1 MTVIITNRQIKNK
14 EGEIFKGKEKRLRIK
29 LWYRGKDVL
38 INKVSDLAHKENFMK
53 IKEAITSIVDTGK
66 LCT

>member
-14 EGEIFKGKEKRLRIK
+14 EGGIFKGKEKRLRIK
-29 LWYRGKDVL
+29 LWYRGKYVL

-53 IKEAITSIVDTGK
+53 IKEAITSIADTGK

>member
-1 MTVIITNRQIKNK
+1 MTVIIINRQIKNK
-14 EGEIFKGKEKRLRIK
+14 EGGIFKGKAKRLQIK

-38 INKVSDLAHKENFMK
+38 INKVSDLAHKKFFMK

-66 LCT
+66 L

>member
-1 MTVIITNRQIKNK
+1 MTVIIINRQIKNK
-14 EGEIFKGKEKRLRIK
+14 EGGIFKGKAKRLWIK

-53 IKEAITSIVDTGK
+53 TKEAITSIVDTEK
-66 LCT
+66 L

>member
-1 MTVIITNRQIKNK
+1 MTVIIINRSIKNK
-14 EGEIFKGKEKRLRIK
+14 EGGIFKGKAKRLWIK

-38 INKVSDLAHKENFMK
+38 INKVSDLAHKKFFMK

-66 LCT
+66 L